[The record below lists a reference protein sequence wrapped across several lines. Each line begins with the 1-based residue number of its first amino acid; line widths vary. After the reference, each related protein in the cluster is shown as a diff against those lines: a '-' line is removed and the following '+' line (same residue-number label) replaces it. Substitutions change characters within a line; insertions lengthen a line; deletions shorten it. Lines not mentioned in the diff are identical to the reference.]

1 MVASFTLGGGDLSL
15 DPGGEVAV
23 LVSDSLVVALVVF
36 LVAGA
41 LLLVFVVADVLLVVL
56 VRLVGLEVL
65 VVALL
70 FLVLVVVVLVV
81 AGLTLATVLRRLR
94 RAAILVFFLL

>member
-1 MVASFTLGGGDLSL
+1 MVVTSFTLGGDLSL
-15 DPGGEVAV
+15 DPGEDGFF
-23 LVSDSLVVALVVF
+23 LVSGSLVVALVV
-36 LVAGA
+36 LVA
-41 LLLVFVVADVLLVVL
+41 ADVLLVVL
-56 VRLVGLEVL
+56 VAADVLLVVLLRLVGLAAL

-94 RAAILVFFLL
+94 RAAISFFFSL